1 MNDIKSAVAKNISEL
16 RQSRGM
22 TQIEL
27 AEKLNYSDKAIS
39 KWERAE
45 SIPDITVLV
54 TIAELFGV
62 TLDYLV
68 REEHSAEEREE
79 ATNAPTPKYNRHL
92 IAAMSVILVW
102 FIALLVFVL
111 LALFATSLTGEWLAF
126 LYAVPVASIVML
138 VFNSVWFD
146 SRKNYFIISVLVWSI
161 LLAIHITVFVA
172 GYNLWLLYLL
182 GIPGQLVIL
191 MWSKLKKPAKKE

>member
-68 REEHSAEEREE
+68 REEHSVEERKE

>member
-45 SIPDITVLV
+45 SIPDVTVLV

-68 REEHSAEEREE
+68 HEEHSAEERKE

-191 MWSKLKKPAKKE
+191 MWSKLKKTAKKE

>member
-1 MNDIKSAVAKNISEL
+1 MNDIKNAVAKNISEL
-16 RQSRGM
+16 RQSHGM

-45 SIPDITVLV
+45 SIPDVTVLV

-68 REEHSAEEREE
+68 REDHQKEEHQAATSA
-79 ATNAPTPKYNRHL
+79 PSPKYNRHL
-92 IAAMSVILVW
+92 IAAMSVMLVW
-102 FIALLVFVL
+102 FISLLVFVL
-111 LALFATSLTGEWLAF
+111 LALFATSIKGEWLAF
-126 LYAVPVASIVML
+126 LYGVPVSAIVLL
-138 VFNSVWFD
+138 VFNSIWFD
-146 SRKNYFIISVLVWSI
+146 TRKNYLIISVLMWSI
-161 LLAIHITVFVA
+161 LLALHVTVLVA

-182 GIPGQLVIL
+182 GIPGQLVIF
-191 MWSKLKKPAKKE
+191 MWSRLKKAPKKK

>member
-1 MNDIKSAVAKNISEL
+1 MNDIKNAVAKNISEL
-16 RQSRGM
+16 RQSCGM

-68 REEHSAEEREE
+68 HEEHTTEELKEISDTAVPR
-79 ATNAPTPKYNRHL
+79 YNRHL
-92 IAAMSVILVW
+92 IAAMSVMLVW
-102 FIALLVFVL
+102 FVSLFVFVL
-111 LALFATSLTGEWLAF
+111 IALFAPSVKGEWLSF
-126 LYAVPVASIVML
+126 LYGIPVAAIVLL
-138 VFNSVWFD
+138 VFNSIWFD
-146 SRKNYFIISVLVWSI
+146 SRKNYFIISVLVWSV
-161 LLAIHITVFVA
+161 LLAVHVTVLLS

-182 GIPGQLVIL
+182 GIPGQLVIF
-191 MWSKLKKPAKKE
+191 MWSRLKKCPQDR

>member
-45 SIPDITVLV
+45 SIPDVTVLV

-68 REEHSAEEREE
+68 HEEHSAEERKE
-79 ATNAPTPKYNRHL
+79 ATTAPTPKYNRHL

-126 LYAVPVASIVML
+126 LYAVPVAAIVML